1 MIDSSSK
8 IINFSDDSR
17 EAVKVGVD
25 MLNSA
30 VRVTMGPSGKN
41 VLIERDGTSPILTK
55 DGVTVARAINLRDR
69 FANMGVHL
77 VREAAQRT
85 AEEAGDGTTTATVLA
100 AAIFQEGLK
109 ALNAGHEL
117 NDIRTGIRGATQKL
131 VNELKRKSSPVKS
144 DKDLLRVA
152 NISVNG
158 ESDLAELI
166 VDALK
171 AVGETGVVTVDEAKG
186 FESSLEVVDGC
197 EVDRGYV
204 SPYFINRPSRMCCE
218 LENPA
223 ILITTHKIH
232 MLSHIIH
239 FLEEAAHTNRSIIFI
254 SPEIMG
260 EALQAV
266 ILNHSKNLIRSCA
279 LAAPEFGDARI
290 EALRDLSIL
299 LGGQLLTDEPSS
311 WKNYTL
317 ENLGRCDR
325 MLAYRFRSVFIGAA
339 GSVEAREARIQDIL
353 NARKEHTA
361 SSETTASLDRRVRRM
376 SSGIGILRVGGAT
389 EAEIRERKDRVDDA
403 IYATRAA
410 IEEGIIPGGGSI
422 LARIAMEFLKNESS
436 IGEKILYKAATSPL
450 KQIAR
455 NCGAVPEVI
464 LEKMLE
470 KPFAYGYNG
479 LSNEIC
485 NLNKSGIV
493 DPVKVARLALTN
505 ASSVAVNLL
514 SIGCAMVTDEEQSS
528 ENV

>member
-1 MIDSSSK
+1 MIDNSSK

-17 EAVKVGVD
+17 EAVKIGVD
-25 MLNSA
+25 TLNEA

-41 VLIERDGTSPILTK
+41 VLIEQEGAPPILTK
-55 DGVTVARAINLRDR
+55 DGVTVARAVNLRDR

-100 AAIFQEGLK
+100 AAIFHEGLR
-109 ALNAGHEL
+109 ALNAGYEL
-117 NDIRTGIRGATQKL
+117 NDIRNGIRAATINL
-131 VNELKRKSSPVKS
+131 VNELQAIASPIKS

-158 ESDLAELI
+158 EPDLAELI
-166 VDALK
+166 VSAIQ
-171 AVGETGVVTVDEAKG
+171 AVGKTGVVTVDEAKG

-223 ILITTHKIH
+223 ILVTTQKVHL
-232 MLSHIIH
+232 LSHIMH
-239 FLEEAAHTNRSIIFI
+239 FLEESASTGRPLVII
-254 SPEIMG
+254 SPETIG
-260 EALQAV
+260 EALQAI
-266 ILNHSKNLIRSCA
+266 ILNHSKNLIKACA
-279 LAAPEFGDARI
+279 LAAPEFGDARV

-299 LGGQLLTDEPSS
+299 LGCELLTDEPSS
-311 WKNYTL
+311 WKDYTL
-317 ENLGRCDR
+317 DDLGRCDKL
-325 MLAYRFRSVFIGAA
+325 LAYRFRSIFIGAA
-339 GSVEAREARIQDIL
+339 GDDTARTARVNDII
-353 NARKEHTA
+353 AAK
-361 SSETTASLDRRVRRM
+361 SEQTLMPDAMAALDRRIRRM

-410 IEEGIIPGGGSI
+410 IEEGIIPGGGSV
-422 LARIAMEFLKNESS
+422 LARIAMNLSKEEDS
-436 IGEKILYKAATSPL
+436 IGEKIIYKASTAPL
-450 KQIAR
+450 KQIAK

-470 KPFAYGYNG
+470 KPFTFGYNG
-479 LSNEIC
+479 ISNNVC
-485 NLNKSGIV
+485 NLNKEGIV
-493 DPVKVARLALTN
+493 DPVKVTRLALTN
-505 ASSVAVNLL
+505 ASSVAINLL
-514 SIGCAMVTDEEQSS
+514 SIGCAMVSDEEA
-528 ENV
+528 

>member
-1 MIDSSSK
+1 MIDNSSK

-17 EAVKVGVD
+17 EAVKAGVD
-25 MLNSA
+25 ILNEA

-41 VLIERDGTSPILTK
+41 VLIEQEGAPPILTK
-55 DGVTVARAINLRDR
+55 DGVTVARAVNLRDR

-100 AAIFQEGLK
+100 AAIFHEGLR
-109 ALNAGHEL
+109 ALNAGYEL
-117 NDIRTGIRGATQKL
+117 NDIRNGIRSATVKL
-131 VNELKRKSSPVKS
+131 VSELQSHASPIKS

-158 ESDLAELI
+158 EPDLAELI
-166 VDALK
+166 VTAIQ
-171 AVGETGVVTVDEAKG
+171 AVGKNGVVTVDEAKG

-223 ILITTHKIH
+223 ILITTQKVHL
-232 MLSHIIH
+232 LSHIMH
-239 FLEEAAHTNRSIIFI
+239 FLEEAASTGRPLVII
-254 SPEIMG
+254 SPETIG
-260 EALQAV
+260 EALQAI
-266 ILNHSKNLIRSCA
+266 ILNHSKNLIKACA
-279 LAAPEFGDARI
+279 LAAPEFGDARV

-299 LGGQLLTDEPSS
+299 LGCELLTDEPSS
-311 WKNYTL
+311 WGNYTL
-317 ENLGRCDR
+317 DDLGRCDKL
-325 MLAYRFRSVFIGAA
+325 LAYRFRSIFIGAA
-339 GSVEAREARIQDIL
+339 GNESARTSRINDII
-353 NARKEHTA
+353 TA
-361 SSETTASLDRRVRRM
+361 KSEQTLMPDAAAALDRRIRRM

-410 IEEGIIPGGGSI
+410 IEEGIIPGGGSV
-422 LARIAMEFLKNESS
+422 LARIAMSLSEEEDS
-436 IGEKILYKAATSPL
+436 IGEKIVYQAATSPL
-450 KQIAR
+450 KQIAK

-470 KPFAYGYNG
+470 KPFTFGYNG
-479 LSNEIC
+479 ISNNVC
-485 NLNKSGIV
+485 NLNKEGIV
-493 DPVKVARLALTN
+493 DPVKVTRLALTN
-505 ASSVAVNLL
+505 ASSVAINLL
-514 SIGCAMVTDEEQSS
+514 SIGCAMVSDEEA
-528 ENV
+528 